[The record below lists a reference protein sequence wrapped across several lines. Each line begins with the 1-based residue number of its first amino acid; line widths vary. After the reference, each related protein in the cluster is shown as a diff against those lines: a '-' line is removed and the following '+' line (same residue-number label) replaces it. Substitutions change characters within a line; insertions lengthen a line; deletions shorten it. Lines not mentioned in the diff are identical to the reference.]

1 METINYCITLPQGVN
16 INAEERT
23 ADWYKLYDIIS
34 DIIQDKVYNDG
45 VVRDICSR
53 DLSWEGENLIFSY
66 KAVPATA
73 ASMSSYPYYHALIIT
88 EGQLVIGE

>member
-16 INAEERT
+16 IHAEEGT

-34 DIIQDKVYNDG
+34 DILQDKVYNDG
-45 VVRDICSR
+45 VSRDICSR

-73 ASMSSYPYYHALIIT
+73 ASMSSYPHYHALIIC
-88 EGQLVIGE
+88 EEQLVKGE